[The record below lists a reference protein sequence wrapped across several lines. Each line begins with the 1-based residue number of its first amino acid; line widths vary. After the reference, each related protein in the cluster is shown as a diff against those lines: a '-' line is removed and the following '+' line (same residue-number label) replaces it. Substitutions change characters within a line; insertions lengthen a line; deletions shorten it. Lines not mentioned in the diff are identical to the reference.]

1 MKKALISPN
10 ESSIKYISDWNADKP
25 VYSTYPNSC
34 RVAEVCDAEFEV
46 AAPLFWV
53 DCSDDVIAN
62 KVYFNIATNQILP
75 IVNVPIPVV
84 PQPTE

>member
-10 ESSIKYISDWNADKP
+10 ETSIKHISDWNADKP

-46 AAPLFWV
+46 ATPLFWV
-53 DCSDDVIAN
+53 DCSDNIVAN
-62 KVYFNIATNQILP
+62 QFYFNIATNQILP
-75 IVNVPIPVV
+75 IVNVPMPVV